1 MNKGGGMETACL
13 TQTYEAETQ
22 QIVVDVFTSMLKME
36 VERVEAPLERR
47 TSPGLTAAV
56 HFVGSWKGAL
66 RIECTPEQTFEY
78 TKRLLGVDLPSE
90 VNEDV
95 CDAFGELANM
105 IGGNLKAVLPPIVQL
120 SMPSVVR
127 GEDYSMRICHAVT
140 ACQLAFDS
148 ELGIFRVTLV
158 EFVEP

>member
-1 MNKGGGMETACL
+1 METACL

-22 QIVVDVFTSMLKME
+22 QIVIDVFTSMLKMD
-36 VERVEAPLERR
+36 VERVDAVQQPAH
-47 TSPGLTAAV
+47 SPILTAAV

-66 RIECTPEQTFEY
+66 RIECTNEQTFEY
-78 TKRLLGVDLPSE
+78 TKRLLGVDRPTQ

-105 IGGNLKAVLPPIVQL
+105 IGGNLKAVLPPVVQL

-127 GEDYSMRICHAVT
+127 GEDYAMRICKAVT
-140 ACQLAFDS
+140 ACKLAFQC
-148 ELGIFRVTLV
+148 ELGLFWVTLV

>member
-1 MNKGGGMETACL
+1 MRTACL

-22 QIVVDVFTSMLKME
+22 QIVLDVFTSMLTMD
-36 VERVEAPLERR
+36 VERVDASADPSSRV
-47 TSPGLTAAV
+47 LTATV

-66 RIECTPEQTFEY
+66 CMECTPQQTFEY
-78 TKRLLGVDLPSE
+78 TKRLLGIERPTE
-90 VNEDV
+90 VSEDV

-105 IGGNLKAVLPPIVQL
+105 IGGNLKAVLPPLVQL

-127 GEDYSMRICHAVT
+127 GEDYAMRICNAVT
-140 ACQLAFDS
+140 ACNLAFDS
-148 ELGIFRVTLV
+148 ELGVFHVTLV

>member
-1 MNKGGGMETACL
+1 METGCL

-22 QIVVDVFTSMLKME
+22 QIVVDVFTSMLKMD
-36 VERVEAPLERR
+36 VERVDVPEEHTIPV
-47 TSPGLTAAV
+47 LTAAV

-66 RIECTPEQTFEY
+66 RIECTPDQTFEY
-78 TKRLLGVDLPSE
+78 TKRLLGVDRPSE
-90 VNEDV
+90 MNEDV

-105 IGGNLKAVLPPIVQL
+105 IGGNLKAVLPPVVQL

-127 GEDYSMRICHAVT
+127 GEDYAMRICHAVT
-140 ACQLAFDS
+140 ACKLAFDS
-148 ELGIFRVTLV
+148 ELGVFRVTLV